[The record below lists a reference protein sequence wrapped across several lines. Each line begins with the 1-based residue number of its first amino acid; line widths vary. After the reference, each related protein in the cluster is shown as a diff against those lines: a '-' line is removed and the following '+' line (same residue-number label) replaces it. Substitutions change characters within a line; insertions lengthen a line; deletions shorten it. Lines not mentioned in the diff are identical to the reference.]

1 LKSKKLIVFLI
12 MILLISGCRGNGNKK
27 QEIKTLDKAPDS
39 LTDIDKG
46 ISAILEKVGRI
57 ERII

>member
-1 LKSKKLIVFLI
+1 
-12 MILLISGCRGNGNKK
+12 MILLISGCRGNGHKK

-46 ISAILEKVGRI
+46 ISSIIEKVGRI
-57 ERII
+57 ERIN